1 MASKIEQRIS
11 WASSQAV
18 RNSMQGNKNRDTK
31 PEMIVRRKLH
41 ASGLRYRVHAR
52 PIKEWNRRADLVFP
66 RAKIAVFVNGCFW
79 HGCSQ
84 HYSVP
89 KTNTNYWSPKI
100 ERNVERD
107 AETSRR
113 LKSEGWL
120 VIVLWEHENLSRAAE
135 RSAVRIR
142 KRLERTQ
149 KQRNGH

>member
-1 MASKIEQRIS
+1 MASKIEERIS

-31 PEMIVRRKLH
+31 PEMIVRRSLH

-79 HGCSQ
+79 HGCPQ
-84 HYSVP
+84 HYKAP
-89 KTNTNYWSPKI
+89 KTNAAYWVPKI
-100 ERNVERD
+100 MRNRERD
-107 AETSRR
+107 LETFTR

-120 VIVLWEHENLSRAAE
+120 VIPIWEHEDLYKKSEIVAR
-135 RSAVRIR
+135 RIR
-142 KRLERTQ
+142 KRVERLP
-149 KQRNGH
+149 K